1 MDPATILALEQAV
14 SAAVSIYQ
22 QAQAGT
28 ITEAQA
34 QALLTQA
41 STSLKSAI
49 DTFNQAGN

>member
-1 MDPATILALEQAV
+1 MDPATILALEQAI
-14 SAAVSIYQ
+14 SAAISIFQ

-41 STSLKSAI
+41 SASLKSAI
-49 DTFNQAGN
+49 DTFNQSGS